1 MVVKIPSGIVLPI
14 YARIQVIRE
23 HQQKVF
29 VRLSRFWLLKGWEGE
44 GFSESSKKGNCMT
57 KIFSD
62 NVE

>member
-29 VRLSRFWLLKGWEGE
+29 VRLGRFWLLKGWEG
-44 GFSESSKKGNCMT
+44 GG
-57 KIFSD
+57 
-62 NVE
+62 V